1 MILKRRHVLLATPLI
16 LTGCGGILA
25 KEPYVA
31 RNDWPLA
38 PPAPIGDGGVQPGGG
53 IVQVQGIGA
62 GPTLS
67 QQRGL
72 ITLLADGTIHQGY
85 YNRWAAAPAQATTAA
100 LIAWLQGS
108 GAFAA
113 VVGDGSS
120 LTPTLIVEGTLD
132 TLLADPAAKLAR
144 ATLTL
149 VVARPTGIGET
160 PVAQR
165 RLSAAAPLAGD
176 TAPALVAAQ
185 RAALAAVL
193 AQAVAMVRAS
203 ARVSAMRG

>member
-1 MILKRRHVLLATPLI
+1 MILKRRHVLLATPLA
-16 LTGCGGILA
+16 LAGCGGILA
-25 KEPYVA
+25 KQPYVA

-38 PPAPIGDGGVQPGGG
+38 PPPPVGGGGVSPGRG

-67 QQRGL
+67 QRGL

-85 YNRWAAAPAQATTAA
+85 YNRWAATPAQATTAA

-132 TLLADPAAKLAR
+132 TLLADPTAKLAR

-149 VVARPTGIGET
+149 VVARPVGIGET
-160 PVAQR
+160 PLAQR
-165 RLSAAAPLAGD
+165 RLSATAPLAGD

-193 AQAVAMVRAS
+193 AQAVAMVRDS
-203 ARVSAMRG
+203 ARAGALRR